1 MLNYGLGPALIALCS
16 FWSDLKMHK
25 VQKLKSAN
33 DTVFRVFLRG
43 VRFIVSKISSK
54 VNLGWRLLKVSCLI
68 CSGTFTRG
76 HRESSQNRRECET
89 QMLMN

>member
-1 MLNYGLGPALIALCS
+1 
-16 FWSDLKMHK
+16 MHK

-33 DTVFRVFLRG
+33 DTVFRVKFLRG
-43 VRFIVSKISSK
+43 IRFIVSKISSK

-76 HRESSQNRRECET
+76 HRESSQNRRERET